1 MLQDA
6 QIANYLRKT
15 LGIERLFS
23 IFTDIRKNPTI
34 SLRTILLSVL
44 LMPFFGLT
52 SLLAL
57 DMKARMKSFKR
68 LFRCERKMLLSDSTV
83 ARILTWLKP
92 WQSQQFLRSFVDRY
106 DEQGLLEK
114 ALEPGGTPHR
124 IGIVDGSVM
133 GSHHHVTFCLHG
145 TIDYPFMIE
154 DQGRRGKELPTAL
167 RMLNEAYIWLGP
179 RFPDLLLCDSLYFN
193 VNTFK
198 NVREKRAHILIKSSN
213 PEFRSVLKD
222 AQFLFEHEVTKEIQR
237 ESDFDS
243 ERLCHWYI
251 EKTSGEFA
259 GYPIQIAHL
268 VEDYPKQTKD
278 AHRDCWIVTTDLSLS
293 SLCLREAAHLRWH
306 IENNVF
312 KRISH
317 LAGTKRFYFKDP
329 RPFYTMLRLFC
340 AALAAFDALIS
351 ILRQRTRE
359 FKQLMNGA
367 KTTWKMIFALLQ
379 DQLEEAA
386 FCW

>member
-6 QIANYLRKT
+6 QIADFLGKT

-23 IFTDIRKNPTI
+23 LFTDIRKNPTI
-34 SLRTILLSVL
+34 PLPTILLSII

-57 DMKARMKSFKR
+57 DMKARTKSFKK
-68 LFRCERKMLLSDSTV
+68 LFRCERKMVLSDSTA
-83 ARILTWLKP
+83 ARILTWLKLK
-92 WQSQQFLRSFVDRY
+92 QSQQFLRSFVDCY
-106 DEQGLLEK
+106 EKLGLLEK
-114 ALEPGGTPHR
+114 ALEVGGTPRR
-124 IGIVDGSVM
+124 IGIIDGSEM
-133 GSHHHVTFCLHG
+133 GGYFHVTFALHG
-145 TIDYPFMIE
+145 SIDYPCMVE

-167 RMLNEAYIWLGP
+167 RMLNKAHAWLGP

-198 NVREKRAHILIKSSN
+198 NVREKGAHILIKSSS
-213 PEFRSVLKD
+213 PDFRNVLKD
-222 AQFLFEHEVTKEIQR
+222 AQFLFEHDVTTKIER
-237 ESDFDS
+237 TGGFDS
-243 ERLCHWYI
+243 ERWCSWSI

-259 GYPIQIAHL
+259 GYPVHIAHL
-268 VEDYPKQTKD
+268 VEHYPKHTKD
-278 AHRDCWIVTTDLSLS
+278 PHRECWIVTTDLSLS
-293 SLCLREAAHLRWH
+293 SLCLRETAHLRWH

-329 RPFYTMLRLFC
+329 RPFYTMLGFLF
-340 AALAAFDALIS
+340 AALAALDAYIC
-351 ILRQRTRE
+351 ILKQRKRE
-359 FKQLMNGA
+359 FKLLMNGA
-367 KTTWKMIFALLQ
+367 KPTWKMIFTLLN
-379 DQLEEAA
+379 DQLEDAA

>member
-6 QIANYLRKT
+6 QIADFLRKT
-15 LGIERLFS
+15 LDIERLFS

-34 SLRTILLSVL
+34 SLRIILSSIL

-57 DMKARMKSFKR
+57 DMKARTKSFKK
-68 LFRCERKMLLSDSTV
+68 LFRCERKMVLSDSTA
-83 ARILTWLKP
+83 ARVLTWLKP
-92 WQSQQFLRSFVDRY
+92 QQSQQFLRSFVDHY
-106 DEQGLLEK
+106 EELGLLEK
-114 ALEPGGTPHR
+114 ALEPGGIPHR
-124 IGIVDGSVM
+124 IGIIDGSQM
-133 GSHHHVTFCLHG
+133 GDHFHVTFSLHG
-145 TIDYPFMIE
+145 SIDYPYMVE

-167 RMLNEAYIWLGP
+167 RMLNKAHTWLGH

-198 NVREKRAHILIKSSN
+198 NVREKGSHILIKSSN
-213 PEFRSVLKD
+213 PGFRTVLKD
-222 AQFLFEHEVTKEIQR
+222 AQFLFEHDVTTKIER
-237 ESDFDS
+237 KRGFDN
-243 ERLCHWYI
+243 ERLCYWYI

-268 VEDYPKQTKD
+268 VEDYPKRTKD
-278 AHRDCWIVTTDLSLS
+278 SHRECWIVSTDLSLS

-306 IENNVF
+306 IENHVF

-329 RPFYTMLRLFC
+329 RPFYTLLRFLF
-340 AALAAFDALIS
+340 AALAALDAYIYRLK
-351 ILRQRTRE
+351 QRKRE

-367 KTTWKMIFALLQ
+367 KTTWKMIFALLN
-379 DQLEEAA
+379 DQLEGAA
-386 FCW
+386 FRW